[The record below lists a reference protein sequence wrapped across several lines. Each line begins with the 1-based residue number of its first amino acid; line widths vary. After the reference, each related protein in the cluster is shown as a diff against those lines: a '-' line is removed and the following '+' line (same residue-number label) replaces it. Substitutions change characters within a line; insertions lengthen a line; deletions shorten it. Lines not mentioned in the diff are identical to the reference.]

1 MFISIFEYNNIF
13 SGPNNEVQK
22 QGYSSQQSA
31 VLYSALI
38 SAMQS
43 TFSRGTLW
51 FLTSLFPLASW
62 KTRKRFELGKQNP
75 W

>member
-31 VLYSALI
+31 VLYNALI

-51 FLTSLFPLASW
+51 FSYKFISTCIMENQ
-62 KTRKRFELGKQNP
+62 KTL
-75 W
+75 